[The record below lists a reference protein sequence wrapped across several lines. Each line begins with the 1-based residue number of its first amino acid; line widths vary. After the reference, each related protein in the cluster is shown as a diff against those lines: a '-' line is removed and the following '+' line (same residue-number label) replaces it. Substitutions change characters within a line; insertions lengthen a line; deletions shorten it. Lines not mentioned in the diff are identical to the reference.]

1 MKETSRKYFWWPKIT
16 VQIDDIVKKCLG
28 CVKYKRKPANTQ
40 LCPWPFARRPM
51 ERVHIDFC
59 EYKGKQLLIMVD
71 SFTKYIWVRNMNTD
85 TTASNTLV
93 TLFEWFCECSG
104 FPKTLVSD
112 NGPQFVSHE
121 FAARMKIWGIKH
133 LFSPPYHPASNGLA
147 EKAVHITKDKLK
159 KMDAPAQPLHLKAY
173 IADVLR
179 VYRGTVHSATGET
192 PYELMRKSVTPSLFP
207 QLQLKHQDI
216 VQPDRK
222 RARVFKS
229 GDKVLV
235 YDKIT
240 K

>member
-1 MKETSRKYFWWPKIT
+1 MDPWNVLPVTAKDVATATRDDRVYGKLLNAVRAGQANLQDADLKPFASMLADFHIEQDVLFYGARIIIPTMLQTRLLEELHQTHMGAAKMKETSRKYFWWPKIT

-28 CVKYKRKPANTQ
+28 CAKYKRKPANTQ

-121 FAARMKIWGIKH
+121 FAA
-133 LFSPPYHPASNGLA
+133 
-147 EKAVHITKDKLK
+147 
-159 KMDAPAQPLHLKAY
+159 
-173 IADVLR
+173 
-179 VYRGTVHSATGET
+179 
-192 PYELMRKSVTPSLFP
+192 YENMG
-207 QLQLKHQDI
+207 H
-216 VQPDRK
+216 
-222 RARVFKS
+222 
-229 GDKVLV
+229 
-235 YDKIT
+235 
-240 K
+240 